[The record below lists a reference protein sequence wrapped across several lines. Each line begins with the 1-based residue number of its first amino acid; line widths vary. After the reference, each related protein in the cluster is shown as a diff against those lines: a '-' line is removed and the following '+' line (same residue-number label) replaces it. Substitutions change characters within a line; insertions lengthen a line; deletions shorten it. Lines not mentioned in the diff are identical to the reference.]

1 MPYATQEREIEQSG
15 TEGRER
21 GKVRSRKRRRNNNSS
36 MVEEHKVLNRL
47 FLFDF
52 IGWVGLA

>member
-15 TEGRER
+15 NEGRER
-21 GKVRSRKRRRNNNSS
+21 GKVRSRKRIRNNNSS
-36 MVEEHKVLNRL
+36 IVEEHKILNRL